1 MLQTSY
7 SFITSKEIPKQKSN
21 WTKKKKKKNQIE
33 VSLLIK
39 YTDYDYK
46 ENRHFSG
53 KWWYKWFILHTE
65 NIEDLWIHSVLK
77 K

>member
-46 ENRHFSG
+46 ENRHFLANDD
-53 KWWYKWFILHTE
+53 K
-65 NIEDLWIHSVLK
+65 NDLLRIQK
-77 K
+77 I